1 MAVTEGGDICPCS
14 GGRDGLVLQPCCEV
28 PGVFIFPSSVAWGNT
43 ELRLL
48 GGGEQ
53 AVCCRHGAS
62 IKRPM
67 SGFPSSLSPFQ
78 KGTPPF
84 SRGFISISIHCAL
97 HPSRPFLPG
106 IWGYSEEGQVRN
118 ARSDL
123 PRSLRGQDRSQAE
136 SVTVLRPKFMA
147 SAPRLHL
154 LRSSW
159 CICLRLNLHSRVLV
173 LTGEG
178 ELDIWLHSVIFLPRS
193 S

>member
-53 AVCCRHGAS
+53 VVCCRHGAS

-106 IWGYSEEGQVRN
+106 IWGYSEEGQVRKPAQTCREVSEGRTG
-118 ARSDL
+118 AR
-123 PRSLRGQDRSQAE
+123 PSLLQF
-136 SVTVLRPKFMA
+136 SV
-147 SAPRLHL
+147 
-154 LRSSW
+154 RSSW
-159 CICLRLNLHSRVLV
+159 LQ
-173 LTGEG
+173 
-178 ELDIWLHSVIFLPRS
+178 LPAS
-193 S
+193 TC

>member
-67 SGFPSSLSPFQ
+67 SGFPSSFSPFQ

-106 IWGYSEEGQVRN
+106 IWGYSEEGQVRKPTQTCREVSEGGTG
-118 ARSDL
+118 ARMSLLQFSVQSSWLQL
-123 PRSLRGQDRSQAE
+123 P
-136 SVTVLRPKFMA
+136 P
-147 SAPRLHL
+147 LHL

-159 CICLRLNLHSRVLV
+159 CICLRLNFHSRVLV
-173 LTGEG
+173 LSGEG
-178 ELDIWLHSVIFLPRS
+178 ESDIWLHSVIFLPRS